1 MVSKVRTDGYSVG
14 RPCGIKL
21 SAQRVVYAARGTWLW
36 GTAGEEA
43 TRCRGATAVATVTA
57 NVCGAGAT
65 GSGISAWR
73 IVFDAEEETRLR
85 GGPLR

>member
-1 MVSKVRTDGYSVG
+1 M
-14 RPCGIKL
+14 
-21 SAQRVVYAARGTWLW
+21 